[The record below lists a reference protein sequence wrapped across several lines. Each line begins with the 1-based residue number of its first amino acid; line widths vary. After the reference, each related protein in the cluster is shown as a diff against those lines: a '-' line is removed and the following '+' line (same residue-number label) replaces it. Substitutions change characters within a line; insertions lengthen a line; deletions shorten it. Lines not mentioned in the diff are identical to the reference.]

1 MAGRAATPARTDIAA
16 GAAAR
21 TNTAVT
27 VGRRPGSRAERAAVG
42 TAADPDPAA
51 ADSATICTAPIC
63 TAPVSTAPVSTAP
76 VSSAAVRAGT
86 GIRPGTGALSPG
98 GPATGPP
105 A

>member
-51 ADSATICTAPIC
+51 ADSATICTAP
-63 TAPVSTAPVSTAP
+63 VSTAPVSTAP
-76 VSSAAVRAGT
+76 VSTAAVRAGT

>member
-51 ADSATICTAPIC
+51 ADSATICTAP
-63 TAPVSTAPVSTAP
+63 VSTAPVST
-76 VSSAAVRAGT
+76 AAVRAGT

>member
-63 TAPVSTAPVSTAP
+63 TAPVSTAPVS
-76 VSSAAVRAGT
+76 SAAVRAGT

>member
-63 TAPVSTAPVSTAP
+63 TAPVSTAPVSTA
-76 VSSAAVRAGT
+76 AVRAGT